1 MCADDDPA
9 EPLAA
14 RAKPMNQ
21 STVMAHSEIRA
32 ALNLFNEKADKL
44 RNSNFVKAALENSGA
59 SLSWQEGEPFQIT
72 RTGPTEENIDAFV
85 LTLRFFVQ
93 DNERS
98 SFRNM
103 SKLYTDKAISEEHRS
118 EFEKARSY
126 LNDFLDSSTMFNF
139 NGKRITK
146 RQLMEVFVFGGLSHA
161 NKQKKSLYDQWM
173 RLGLAPLLQNEF
185 IVIIFEVMNVAQFV
199 KTLNERVLT
208 DLVLA
213 EKGEFNDRKD

>member
-59 SLSWQEGEPFQIT
+59 SLSWQEGEQIT

-103 SKLYTDKAISEEHRS
+103 SKFYTDKAISEEHRS
-118 EFEKARSY
+118 EFEK
-126 LNDFLDSSTMFNF
+126 
-139 NGKRITK
+139 
-146 RQLMEVFVFGGLSHA
+146 
-161 NKQKKSLYDQWM
+161 
-173 RLGLAPLLQNEF
+173 
-185 IVIIFEVMNVAQFV
+185 
-199 KTLNERVLT
+199 
-208 DLVLA
+208 
-213 EKGEFNDRKD
+213 